1 MTLVTTNST
10 NKMSNSKRCLKYL
23 LMGYTLIKKARDL
36 HNSSWED
43 TNMEQQLL
51 NVNDIAKITGV
62 HAQTIRNWEKAK
74 LLHPLRLNGGQRV
87 YTSEHLEV
95 VKKIKMLRDQGMQNK
110 AIKTALEGGIKVTN
124 ISDFKSKKTSS
135 EKETVSPAKETSAKS
150 TSPEKKTSTSKKTT
164 SASKKTVSQK
174 KTQKKAAMSV
184 ETLEKPAPKKAQAKA
199 SSKPSQRPSAST
211 SVKKDSPKTSA
222 SAKKTV
228 KKETV
233 TVEALVAK
241 YDSMGIE
248 DLQAEAKKQGVR
260 QFRRMLKEELV
271 LALADPNQREY
282 IISKVRD
289 RARERYGKHGSRIGA
304 TTVERVQSVVS
315 TSPKKATPVKKK
327 ETAPTKKSTATAA
340 VPSTPVIRRSEK
352 EEAIAY
358 LKQEAASRQ
367 ISLEDLVKEL
377 KASK

>member
-1 MTLVTTNST
+1 
-10 NKMSNSKRCLKYL
+10 
-23 LMGYTLIKKARDL
+23 
-36 HNSSWED
+36 
-43 TNMEQQLL
+43 MEQQLL

-124 ISDFKSKKTSS
+124 ISDFKSKKSSS
-135 EKETVSPAKETSAKS
+135 EKETVSAKKETPVKTASTNKKNAKAV
-150 TSPEKKTSTSKKTT
+150 TKP
-164 SASKKTVSQK
+164 ASQK
-174 KTQKKAAMSV
+174 KTTKKAAMSV
-184 ETLEKPAPKKAQAKA
+184 EAPEKTKVKTTPPKA
-199 SSKPSQRPSAST
+199 SSKPSQRPTAST
-211 SVKKDSPKTSA
+211 LVKKDS
-222 SAKKTV
+222 SAKKTPTSS
-228 KKETV
+228 KKDENKIAT
-233 TVEALVAK
+233 LIAK
-241 YDSMGIE
+241 YEGMGIE

-271 LALADPNQREY
+271 LALADPSQRED

-315 TSPKKATPVKKK
+315 TNPKKNTSVKKK
-327 ETAPTKKSTATAA
+327 ETLTKKSTATAA
-340 VPSTPVIRRSEK
+340 VPSAPVIRSQK

-377 KASK
+377 KASE